1 MQAFRPFLSHYG
13 HSRLHSDSKKD
24 LEERAHIADAEAKQ
38 IAQLQEAKK
47 QAALST
53 LRKSTP
59 SSSTESTSVASS
71 SSSPP
76 PSPPASSSLSSPA
89 KTWKKAAALINLKRN
104 ATFAMVKTKE
114 FRPRDMRLMQLQA
127 GDADESKGHDEP
139 PTYVIS
145 ARDQIVKSHA
155 LYRRNAM
162 SSAIPFLLSLAVLSM
177 FLLAEWARHPCT
189 SGVAAFEPAIASCV
203 ASAVPLLPADSDSI
217 FTATFMAG
225 GEGGQISLN
234 GVPFLF
240 KGANWFGFETTRH
253 CAYGLAVASQDNVLS
268 DLVGR
273 GINAIRL
280 PLTAEAILATG
291 TPEEKFARAS
301 AVDLALN
308 PHMCPAC
315 RDGVCE
321 PQPDSNM
328 SRHPPLTYSSPDTS
342 RVPSRA
348 RLQRRKRALP

>member
-104 ATFAMVKTKE
+104 ATFEMVKTKE

-127 GDADESKGHDEP
+127 GDADEGKGHDEP

-217 FTATFMAG
+217 FTAIFMAG

-315 RDGVCE
+315 RDGLCE
-321 PQPDSNM
+321 PQPDSNI
-328 SRHPPLTYSSPDTS
+328 RHHPLHTYS
-342 RVPSRA
+342 
-348 RLQRRKRALP
+348 AL